1 MANDFIMTMSS
12 DDEAPPQALSAGR
25 TSKTK
30 RAASAK
36 LTRKE
41 QLAQRKQSIKGK
53 QSAKDKKRV
62 EGSDAEEED
71 VVEEPKGSDEEGM
84 QADFVFDG
92 LGGGFVGD
100 RRQQVWVSIRGSHV
114 EIQS

>member
-12 DDEAPPQALSAGR
+12 DDDAPPQALSAGR

-100 RRQQVWVSIRGSHV
+100 RRQQV
-114 EIQS
+114 